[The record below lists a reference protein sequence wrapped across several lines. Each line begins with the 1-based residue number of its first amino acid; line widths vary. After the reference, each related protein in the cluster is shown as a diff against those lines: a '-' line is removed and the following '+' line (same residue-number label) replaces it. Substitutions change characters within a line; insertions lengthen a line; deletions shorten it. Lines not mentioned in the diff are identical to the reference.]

1 MKFFFASLT
10 PATLSLWSN
19 ALHVAAEVSGT
30 TARDIDL
37 DHSGPKKRNRGNL
50 RNHGIIKNDVSSQH
64 ARQIKVFHPYRLL
77 RPEGALSWCRV
88 NSCPPISAARPHCDT
103 TTGMCVECL
112 VDEHCHSLYGDKTL
126 ECVLDNVNSCRKKKH
141 MAPIAMIR
149 TESTIALSGTSSS
162 SSVSSTV
169 TFVSIQCL
177 NDDECPSEKPICED
191 LSNGMCFDPPCGYC
205 KSETEISVTNPTLQA
220 NKSTTSTSLTQTP
233 KELFQ
238 SSTANSATI
247 PTTNSGIELASPW
260 PNGDELADYASCS
273 FDCCTND
280 DCDSMTDSNDPG
292 TSSSSSVSSSVT
304 SVSIQCVDDD
314 ECPSEKPICEDLSNG
329 ICFNP
334 PCGYCKSETEISVTN
349 PTLQA
354 NKSTT
359 STSFIQSS
367 TASPTTIPTADSD
380 IELASLW
387 PNGDELADYASCSFD
402 CCTNND
408 CDSMTDS
415 DDRIIGGCC
424 LEGTCQLKNSPDEIC
439 WDVIGPPADIVCG
452 YDAWMNYRNDGHCET
467 KPVPTTT
474 STSHLSST
482 VSSSSIKSTPVIP
495 TTNSGILWPNGD
507 ELADYASCSFDC
519 CTNDDCDS
527 MTDSDDRI
535 IGGCCLEGTCQLK
548 NSPDEICWDVI
559 GPPADIV
566 CGYDAW
572 MNYRNDG
579 HCETKPVPTTT
590 STSHLSSTVS
600 SSSIKSTPV
609 IPTTNSGILWPNGDE
624 LADYAS
630 CSFDCCTNDDCDSM
644 TDSDDRIIGGCCLE
658 GTCQLKNSPDEICWD
673 VIGPPADIVCG
684 YDAWMNYRNDG
695 HCEAQQVP
703 TIPTT
708 SSDPIKA
715 QIPKTT
721 TAQFVTTTLESKTDF
736 VNTSELNKTPD
747 YSSCEFSCCTKND
760 CKNMVDHLNRIVG
773 GCCVEG
779 YCQAKS
785 NPRDRCPSNVF
796 ADGAE
801 SQLSLCGYDAWVA
814 FDNDGCV
821 IDDSEADIICGYDAW
836 MNYQNDGHCE
846 AQHVPTIPTTLSDP
860 IKEQIPKTITANFD
874 TTTLE
879 STSDFVNTSEIS
891 DYSRCKFSCCT
902 KNDCKSMVDHLNR
915 IVGGCCVE
923 GYCQAKSNPR
933 DRCPSNVFSDGAD
946 AQSSLCG
953 YDAWVAFDNDGCV
966 IDDSELV

>member
-88 NSCPPISAARPHCDT
+88 NSCPPISATRPHCDT

-280 DCDSMTDSNDPG
+280 DCDSMTDSDDRIIGGCCLEGTCQLKNSPDEICWDVIGPPIALSG

-424 LEGTCQLKNSPDEIC
+424 LEGICQLKNSPDEIC

-482 VSSSSIKSTPVIP
+482 VSSSSIESTPVIP

-535 IGGCCLEGTCQLK
+535 IGGCCLEG
-548 NSPDEICWDVI
+548 I
-559 GPPADIV
+559 
-566 CGYDAW
+566 
-572 MNYRNDG
+572 
-579 HCETKPVPTTT
+579 
-590 STSHLSSTVS
+590 
-600 SSSIKSTPV
+600 
-609 IPTTNSGILWPNGDE
+609 
-624 LADYAS
+624 
-630 CSFDCCTNDDCDSM
+630 
-644 TDSDDRIIGGCCLE
+644 
-658 GTCQLKNSPDEICWD
+658 CQLKNSPDEICWD

-801 SQLSLCGYDAWVA
+801 SQL
-814 FDNDGCV
+814 
-821 IDDSEADIICGYDAW
+821 DIICGYDAW

>member
-88 NSCPPISAARPHCDT
+88 NSCPPISATRPHCDT

-149 TESTIALSGTSSS
+149 TESTIALS
-162 SSVSSTV
+162 
-169 TFVSIQCL
+169 
-177 NDDECPSEKPICED
+177 
-191 LSNGMCFDPPCGYC
+191 
-205 KSETEISVTNPTLQA
+205 
-220 NKSTTSTSLTQTP
+220 
-233 KELFQ
+233 
-238 SSTANSATI
+238 
-247 PTTNSGIELASPW
+247 
-260 PNGDELADYASCS
+260 
-273 FDCCTND
+273 
-280 DCDSMTDSNDPG
+280 G

-439 WDVIGPPADIVCG
+439 WDVIGPPADIICG
-452 YDAWMNYRNDGHCET
+452 YDAWMNYQNDGRCET
-467 KPVPTTT
+467 KPVLSTT
-474 STSHLSST
+474 STSHFSST

-495 TTNSGILWPNGD
+495 TTNSGILWLNGD
-507 ELADYASCSFDC
+507 ELEDYASCSFDC

-527 MTDSDDRI
+527 MTDSNDRI

-600 SSSIKSTPV
+600 SSSIESTPV

-658 GTCQLKNSPDEICWD
+658 GICQLKNSLDEICWD

-785 NPRDRCPSNVF
+785 NP
-796 ADGAE
+796 
-801 SQLSLCGYDAWVA
+801 Q
-814 FDNDGCV
+814 
-821 IDDSEADIICGYDAW
+821 
-836 MNYQNDGHCE
+836 
-846 AQHVPTIPTTLSDP
+846 
-860 IKEQIPKTITANFD
+860 EQ
-874 TTTLE
+874 
-879 STSDFVNTSEIS
+879 
-891 DYSRCKFSCCT
+891 
-902 KNDCKSMVDHLNR
+902 
-915 IVGGCCVE
+915 
-923 GYCQAKSNPR
+923 PR
-933 DRCPSNVFSDGAD
+933 
-946 AQSSLCG
+946 
-953 YDAWVAFDNDGCV
+953 
-966 IDDSELV
+966 

>member
-1 MKFFFASLT
+1 MKFFFTSLT
-10 PATLSLWSN
+10 PAILSLWPN
-19 ALHVAAEVSGT
+19 ALHAAAEVSGT
-30 TARDIDL
+30 TASDIDL
-37 DHSGPKKRNRGNL
+37 DHSDPRKRNRGNL

-280 DCDSMTDSNDPG
+280 DCDSMTDSND
-292 TSSSSSVSSSVT
+292 
-304 SVSIQCVDDD
+304 
-314 ECPSEKPICEDLSNG
+314 
-329 ICFNP
+329 
-334 PCGYCKSETEISVTN
+334 
-349 PTLQA
+349 
-354 NKSTT
+354 
-359 STSFIQSS
+359 
-367 TASPTTIPTADSD
+367 
-380 IELASLW
+380 
-387 PNGDELADYASCSFD
+387 
-402 CCTNND
+402 
-408 CDSMTDS
+408 
-415 DDRIIGGCC
+415 RIIGGCC

-439 WDVIGPPADIVCG
+439 WDVIGPP
-452 YDAWMNYRNDGHCET
+452 
-467 KPVPTTT
+467 
-474 STSHLSST
+474 
-482 VSSSSIKSTPVIP
+482 
-495 TTNSGILWPNGD
+495 
-507 ELADYASCSFDC
+507 
-519 CTNDDCDS
+519 
-527 MTDSDDRI
+527 
-535 IGGCCLEGTCQLK
+535 
-548 NSPDEICWDVI
+548 
-559 GPPADIV
+559 
-566 CGYDAW
+566 
-572 MNYRNDG
+572 
-579 HCETKPVPTTT
+579 
-590 STSHLSSTVS
+590 
-600 SSSIKSTPV
+600 
-609 IPTTNSGILWPNGDE
+609 
-624 LADYAS
+624 
-630 CSFDCCTNDDCDSM
+630 
-644 TDSDDRIIGGCCLE
+644 
-658 GTCQLKNSPDEICWD
+658 
-673 VIGPPADIVCG
+673 
-684 YDAWMNYRNDG
+684 
-695 HCEAQQVP
+695 
-703 TIPTT
+703 
-708 SSDPIKA
+708 
-715 QIPKTT
+715 
-721 TAQFVTTTLESKTDF
+721 
-736 VNTSELNKTPD
+736 
-747 YSSCEFSCCTKND
+747 
-760 CKNMVDHLNRIVG
+760 
-773 GCCVEG
+773 
-779 YCQAKS
+779 
-785 NPRDRCPSNVF
+785 
-796 ADGAE
+796 
-801 SQLSLCGYDAWVA
+801 
-814 FDNDGCV
+814 
-821 IDDSEADIICGYDAW
+821 ADIICGYDAW